1 MALKINSLGWRTRGA
16 ASATATNWMGSFTV
30 TQFTKVGIDNLGWL
44 AVLPQYVSMRIHMS
58 DYPQL
63 RKKKRE
69 REIDTVLYH

>member
-16 ASATATNWMGSFTV
+16 ASATATNWMGSFIV

-63 RKKKRE
+63 RKKRE